1 MAMTKW
7 GAQVTYGFN
16 MFAPTRTLL
25 HTYSHHHHH
34 HDHHHHHHHIMIII
48 ASKFASPSEQY
59 VGWGNNINFIFMRDQ
74 NLPPPLNNMLIG
86 VITSTFPSSGIK
98 MCHPLW
104 TIWGNNINFIF
115 ISTWS
120 QTRRRV
126 RVAANM
132 FKPKGFGGSQFWY
145 ILKWCW

>member
-1 MAMTKW
+1 MTKW

-34 HDHHHHHHHIMIII
+34 HDHHHYHHIMIII

-74 NLPPPLNNMLIG
+74 NSPAGDGGVWSGPKHFLPVVPG
-86 VITSTFPSSGIK
+86 
-98 MCHPLW
+98 
-104 TIWGNNINFIF
+104 
-115 ISTWS
+115 
-120 QTRRRV
+120 
-126 RVAANM
+126 
-132 FKPKGFGGSQFWY
+132 
-145 ILKWCW
+145 